1 MLIEVP
7 APTPV
12 DPDTDDAALLER
24 VVALAQEERAKRADF
39 ILSLAAV
46 EEKRLHL
53 RAGFPSLFAWLTD
66 RLHFSRASAFRR
78 VTAAHLCRRMPAVAA
93 YLREGRL
100 SLTKL
105 CYLKDSL
112 DPENCLALLEHA
124 ASMTE
129 REVEILAAQLH
140 PDAVARAP
148 RDSIKPLAPS
158 PPPAPPAPPPPQPD
172 LFSAPSSPSP
182 VPPPPVPPPVP
193 AAPPPV
199 RHLVKMTV
207 GPDFLKLLDDVRD
220 ALGHSHPGASLE
232 VLLAECMKIAL
243 ASRHA
248 RSRGHTSRPRT
259 VSDEEAASSSRHVPA
274 PLRRELWRRD
284 GARCTFVADDGTRCS
299 ATRRLEVHHDVPFAL
314 GGPTDTAHCRLL
326 CKAHNHLL
334 ARRDFGDEHMDR
346 FTNRG

>member
-158 PPPAPPAPPPPQPD
+158 PPPAPPAPPP
-172 LFSAPSSPSP
+172 
-182 VPPPPVPPPVP
+182 
-193 AAPPPV
+193 V